1 MTNNEEKNNF
11 LENELALIDIFKFL
25 MNSKILIITITLVIT
40 ALSAI
45 YSFQKKPVYYS
56 AALIEIGNYEID
68 EFDQKQFE
76 HANTLINELTID
88 FIFKQEKDLKI
99 QSVKDKLIQ
108 ISSTSPS
115 SVTSKNL
122 LNEVMEYIENRHSFM
137 LKNHFQRAQN
147 DLTNEINF
155 LNNKIKQ
162 HLIIIE
168 QNKERNKLLKER
180 ERIRTQNLIPL
191 LDYTTQQLNNES
203 LDVLNSIELLKTQ
216 YNYLP
221 EPFWQTNFS
230 SNEIIDFKHQKH
242 ILELKLKFM
251 EEKRHTSS
259 RFVGKIVT
267 NELNTSKVKPI
278 LLSFILGLFL
288 SIFIAFFIN
297 FLKTLKEEHV

>member
-203 LDVLNSIELLKTQ
+203 
-216 YNYLP
+216 
-221 EPFWQTNFS
+221 F
-230 SNEIIDFKHQKH
+230 NEIIDFKHQKH